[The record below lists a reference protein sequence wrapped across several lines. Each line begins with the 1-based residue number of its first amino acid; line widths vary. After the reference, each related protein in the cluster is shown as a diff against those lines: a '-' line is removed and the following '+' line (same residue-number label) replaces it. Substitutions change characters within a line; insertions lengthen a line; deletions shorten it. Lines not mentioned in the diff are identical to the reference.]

1 MRKKVGWTLWHG
13 LLPQE
18 RIIFPRR
25 SCSRKPEV
33 AGGKPMDMVW
43 RWSIFVLYL
52 VLYIIYIYTYLY
64 IHMISIISDH
74 LSCQGST
81 LGSLGLISFNHPLR
95 WLRERQ
101 RHLRAS
107 GDGAA
112 AAAAF
117 GCPKKGWVYWRS
129 FTTPQLGVCYA
140 NFDMEKTRKKLG
152 YTWIYKL
159 PVCSLGRFKPDQNE
173 ANRCQW
179 QSSQK
184 DWVVNISTQGQPFE
198 ALQRRQPA

>member
-1 MRKKVGWTLWHG
+1 MDIVTWPPAPRAHHFSQEKLQPEARGGWRETHG
-13 LLPQE
+13 HGMKMVHF
-18 RIIFPRR
+18 RI
-25 SCSRKPEV
+25 
-33 AGGKPMDMVW
+33 
-43 RWSIFVLYL
+43 VLG
-52 VLYIIYIYTYLY
+52 IIYNIYVYTYLY